1 MANSKILTAEQEKT
15 LRQPI
20 EEYVGKIQKEID
32 ELRKDGTAKVIMYQG
47 RIENVK
53 RDKTLSKGEK
63 DSEIASCQKE
73 LEQAKAV
80 EAQNKDQIAKL
91 IGKAEN
97 YLKNNFDKYYNAVKA
112 SCIAEKEQALQE
124 HQQRLAKIEKEHKET
139 LAQEIIDG
147 RRITRDDDLS
157 FFLTCD
163 LDELCKGAD
172 MIREKIIGDKVDLCS
187 IINGRSGK
195 CPEDCKYC
203 AQSAHNHTNCE
214 VYDFLPEEKILEAC
228 RMNERE
234 GVDRFS
240 IVTAGKALT
249 GEEFEKAIHAYETMN
264 RECKIDLCASMGFL
278 SAEQL
283 HRLHEAGVSSYHH
296 NIETSKRNFPN
307 ICTTHTYDMKIE
319 TLKKVKAEGMYAC
332 SGGIIGMGETWEDR
346 LDMAVSLAEVGVDSI
361 PLNALMPIAGTPLE
375 GLEHISE
382 PDILRTVSFFR
393 YINPEADIRLGAGRA
408 LLTNDGELA
417 FKSGASATITGNMLT
432 TVACATIRSDKEML
446 EGMGRNVTPEYMK

>member
-1 MANSKILTAEQEKT
+1 M
-15 LRQPI
+15 R
-20 EEYVGKIQKEID
+20 EEIQDTKEIKMD
-32 ELRKDGTAKVIMYQG
+32 PI
-47 RIENVK
+47 
-53 RDKTLSKGEK
+53 
-63 DSEIASCQKE
+63 
-73 LEQAKAV
+73 
-80 EAQNKDQIAKL
+80 
-91 IGKAEN
+91 
-97 YLKNNFDKYYNAVKA
+97 
-112 SCIAEKEQALQE
+112 
-124 HQQRLAKIEKEHKET
+124 T

-163 LDELCKGAD
+163 LDKLCKGAD
-172 MIREKIIGDKVDLCS
+172 MIREKFIGDKVDLCS

-195 CPEDCKYC
+195 CLEDCKYC

-249 GEEFEKAIHAYETMN
+249 GEEFDKAIHAYETMK

-375 GLEHISE
+375 GLEHINE

-393 YINPEADIRLGAGRA
+393 YINPKADIRLGAGRA

>member
-1 MANSKILTAEQEKT
+1 M
-15 LRQPI
+15 R
-20 EEYVGKIQKEID
+20 EEIQDTKEIKMD
-32 ELRKDGTAKVIMYQG
+32 PI
-47 RIENVK
+47 
-53 RDKTLSKGEK
+53 
-63 DSEIASCQKE
+63 
-73 LEQAKAV
+73 
-80 EAQNKDQIAKL
+80 
-91 IGKAEN
+91 
-97 YLKNNFDKYYNAVKA
+97 
-112 SCIAEKEQALQE
+112 
-124 HQQRLAKIEKEHKET
+124 T

-147 RRITRDDDLS
+147 RRITREDDLS

-172 MIREKIIGDKVDLCS
+172 MIREKFIGDKVDLCS

-249 GEEFEKAIHAYETMN
+249 GEEFDKA
-264 RECKIDLCASMGFL
+264 IDLCASMGFL

-408 LLTNDGELA
+408 LLTNDGDNYRKHAYDSSLCHNQE
-417 FKSGASATITGNMLT
+417 
-432 TVACATIRSDKEML
+432 
-446 EGMGRNVTPEYMK
+446 